1 MKRKIV
7 FGSVLILG
15 YFISL
20 QLLSYFDIKVV
31 IIGVF
36 VELLTIPFLLGI
48 PVLLFLS
55 IKFWKK
61 ENWILKSSYVI
72 SVIALL
78 ISIIIVLI

>member
-7 FGSVLILG
+7 FGSVLILS

-20 QLLSYFDIKVV
+20 KLLPFIDMKVV

-36 VELLTIPFLLGI
+36 

-55 IKFWKK
+55 IMYWKK

-72 SVIALL
+72 SVIVLL
-78 ISIIIVLI
+78 ISIIIVLIPN

>member
-7 FGSVLILG
+7 FGSVLILS

-20 QLLSYFDIKVV
+20 KLLPFIDMKVV

-36 VELLTIPFLLGI
+36 T
-48 PVLLFLS
+48 VLLFLS
-55 IKFWKK
+55 IMYWKK

-72 SVIALL
+72 SVIVLL
-78 ISIIIVLI
+78 ISIIIVLIPN